1 MEQVKTRKDLATYK
15 WDTSGYT
22 VVPKG
27 MNPAELFM
35 FLITELSRKK

>member
-1 MEQVKTRKDLATYK
+1 MQRKDLATYK

-27 MNPAELFM
+27 MNPVELFV
-35 FLITELSRKK
+35 FLNLELSRKK